1 MNESMMKKLAPFL
14 VMLAGILWGT
24 MGLFVR
30 RFNDWGLASMQIVE
44 LRSLLAM
51 ALLLLGLLVCN
62 RRLLRIRLGDWWC
75 FLGTG
80 VLSMTF
86 FNYCYFSTI
95 QALSL
100 SVAATLLYTSPI
112 FVMLLSAIV
121 FRERITRKKILCLLL
136 AFSGCVLVSGVLQG
150 GASLSFTGILLGLG
164 SGFGYALYSIFS
176 RIALNRGY
184 HSLTI
189 TFYTFVFSSIGG
201 AFLTDFGQIAQA
213 FAGRSAGSWFLF
225 VFYVLL
231 TTVLAYIVYT
241 LGMSRL
247 ETSRAAVIAAVE
259 PVAATL
265 FGLFF
270 FQEIPTLL
278 MICGMVSVL
287 AALVLLSTNPQ
298 KGKAGLRTTATPR

>member
-1 MNESMMKKLAPFL
+1 MMKKFAPFL

-30 RFNDWGLASMQIVE
+30 RFNDWGLAAMQIVE
-44 LRSLLAM
+44 LRSILAM
-51 ALLLLGLLVCN
+51 LLLLLGLLIYD
-62 RRLLRIRLGDWWC
+62 RRLLRIRLKDWWC

-95 QALSL
+95 RALSL

-112 FVMLLSAIV
+112 FVMLLSALC
-121 FRERITRKKILCLLL
+121 FRERITAKKVLCLVL
-136 AFSGCVLVSGVLQG
+136 AFGGCVLVSGVLRG
-150 GASLSFTGILLGLG
+150 ETSLSLSGILLGLG

-176 RIALNRGY
+176 RVALDRGY

-189 TFYTFVFSSIGG
+189 TLYTFVFSSIGG
-201 AFLTDFGQIAQA
+201 VFLTDFGQIVSA
-213 FAGRSAGSWFLF
+213 FSGRSWGSWAFFL
-225 VFYVLL
+225 FYVLL

-265 FGLFF
+265 FGFLFF
-270 FQEIPTLL
+270 REVPSLL
-278 MICGMVSVL
+278 MICGMALVL
-287 AALVLLSTNPQ
+287 AALVLLSSGR
-298 KGKAGLRTTATPR
+298 KKREVA